1 MKKSFLLLLLCALAV
16 VTVWYA
22 VERRQQ
28 NWRALKDAERTA
40 GAMVTPLGGYP
51 DGFPEDLKLISAPFE
66 RALRTRS
73 ANGRGVV
80 DLTFKVPD
88 SADNVVD
95 LFKRKLEG
103 KGWTVFVQNV
113 SERERLVKVGRDGVR
128 ADVLAAGPSDALL
141 SRVEILYYE

>member
-1 MKKSFLLLLLCALAV
+1 MKKGFLLLLLCVLVV

-22 VERRQQ
+22 VERGQQ
-28 NWRALKDAERTA
+28 NRRALKETERAA
-40 GAMVTPLGGYP
+40 GALATPLGGYP
-51 DGFPEDLKLISAPFE
+51 ENFPQDLRLVSGPFE

-73 ANGRGVV
+73 ASGRGVV
-80 DLTFKVPD
+80 DLTFRVPD

-95 LFKRKLEG
+95 LFRRELTG

-113 SERERLVKVGRDGVR
+113 SANERLVKVGRDGAR
-128 ADVLAAGPSDALL
+128 ADILADGPSDALQ